1 MYFHS
6 ISTVVEIAGMGLFAL
21 FEGSE
26 SMNSWDKILQH
37 MERRVNPHSFST
49 WFRPT
54 CQEGAENGK
63 LVVRVPSR
71 VFRKR
76 LTETYG
82 ELLHAVLVEVGMPDT
97 QLDFLCTENDPAAG
111 GNVRETDAHGFRFC
125 RSPAQFAVYV

>member
-1 MYFHS
+1 
-6 ISTVVEIAGMGLFAL
+6 
-21 FEGSE
+21 
-26 SMNSWDKILQH
+26 MNSWDKILQH

-54 CQEGAENGK
+54 RQEGSENGK

-82 ELLHAVLVEVGMPDT
+82 ELLQAVLVEVSMADT
-97 QLDFLCTENDPAAG
+97 QLDFVFTENDPPAAG
-111 GNVRETDAHGFRFC
+111 LAAKQTRLDFDSVEHQLNPRYTFDTFV
-125 RSPAQFAVYV
+125 V

>member
-1 MYFHS
+1 
-6 ISTVVEIAGMGLFAL
+6 
-21 FEGSE
+21 
-26 SMNSWDKILQH
+26 MNSWDKILQH

-54 CQEGAENGK
+54 RQEGSENGK

-82 ELLHAVLVEVGMPDT
+82 ELLQAVLVEVGMNDT
-97 QLDFLCTENDPAAG
+97 HLEFLCTENEILPAG
-111 GNVRETDAHGFRFC
+111 SPVKQMRLDFDWTDHQPNHRYIFDSF
-125 RSPAQFAVYV
+125 VVVV